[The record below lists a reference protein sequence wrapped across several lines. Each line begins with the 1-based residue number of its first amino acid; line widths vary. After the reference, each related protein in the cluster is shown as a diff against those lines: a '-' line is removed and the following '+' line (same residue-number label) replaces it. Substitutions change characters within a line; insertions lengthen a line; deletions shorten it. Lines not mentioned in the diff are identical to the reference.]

1 MAFRPTHCALWG
13 AAGSA
18 ALFVGACSDPFA
30 TIDSRVDALLAEGT
44 SNVGGG
50 AAVPD
55 TGAWPANTVDDRA
68 ALNVEQPGTFNP
80 SADQMTWSS
89 LVSTEADSI
98 IERLEAV
105 DAVDDQDVLTLDR
118 ALTWAI
124 GHAFDYTFAE
134 EEFVLTCLDLL
145 IEQHLWT
152 PQIAN
157 DVTAQYQRYES
168 DAAFASSSSA
178 IINDLNVT
186 QRLPWGGEVAASYLA
201 TFSHLVHSAGSTTTP
216 NATENNTIGQFTL
229 SGSIP
234 FLRGAGAI
242 AREDIIQ
249 AERNLIYASR
259 AFEDFRRSFF
269 VDVVQ
274 AYLAL
279 QVQQQELDNALDT
292 VALLERMAERQ
303 RALYAAGRARLYDAA
318 ESENQALQQRSQ
330 VAGQQEAY
338 RLAVDRFKILINY
351 PVQLPV
357 LIERASFA
365 ISPPDIN
372 LERAVQVALGH
383 RLDLQTRRDQLID
396 ERRSVRNAL
405 NQLLPDLN
413 LSGSLRFGS
422 PDEYYY
428 SFAIPSVQD
437 MESEISLTLGL
448 PLNRT
453 IERLTVRK
461 AQVTLER
468 ARRAY
473 SEFRDDIAVNV
484 RNAVRTIDASLLS
497 YDIQRRNVEI
507 AEVNIE
513 SIDAD
518 PDSYTVI
525 DQTQA
530 IQSLQNARNGR
541 ARAFRT
547 VQQSILKYLLDTG
560 QLRVSPDGGIDPIP
574 GMEIQRTASLS
585 FELDGA

>member
-1 MAFRPTHCALWG
+1 MCAFWG
-13 AAGSA
+13 IAVPAT
-18 ALFVGACSDPFA
+18 LFVGACSDPFS
-30 TIDSRVDALLAEGT
+30 TIDSRVDALLAQGT
-44 SNVGGG
+44 TNVGGG
-50 AAVPD
+50 ATLPD

-68 ALNVEQPGTFNP
+68 ALNVQRPETFNP
-80 SADQMTWSS
+80 SASEMTWSS

-98 IERLEAV
+98 IDRLEAV
-105 DAVDDQDVLTLDR
+105 DSIDAQDMLTLDA
-118 ALTWAI
+118 ALTWAV
-124 GHAFDYTFAE
+124 GHAFDYIYAE
-134 EEFVLTCLDLL
+134 ENFVLACLDLL

-157 DVTAQYQRYES
+157 EVSAQYQKYES
-168 DAAFASSSSA
+168 DDAFASSSSA
-178 IINDLNVT
+178 IINDLSIT
-186 QRLPWGGEVAASYLA
+186 QRLPWGGQVAASYLA
-201 TFSHLVHSAGSTTTP
+201 TFSHLVHGAGSATP
-216 NATENNTIGQFTL
+216 DATENNAIGQFTL
-229 SGSIP
+229 SASIP
-234 FLRGAGAI
+234 FLRDAGAI

-259 AFEDFRRSFF
+259 AFEEFRRSFY
-269 VDVVQ
+269 VTVVQ
-274 AYLAL
+274 SYLAL
-279 QVQQQELDNALDT
+279 QVQQQELENALDT
-292 VALLERMAERQ
+292 VTLLERMAERQ
-303 RALYAAGRARLYDAA
+303 RALYEAGRARLYDAA
-318 ESENQALQQRSQ
+318 ESENQALQQRST

-365 ISPPDIN
+365 ISPPNVN
-372 LERAVQVALGH
+372 LEHAVQVALGH
-383 RLDLQTRRDQLID
+383 RLDLQTKRDQLID

-405 NQLLPDLN
+405 NQLLPDLS
-413 LSGSLRFGS
+413 LAGSLRFGS

-428 SFAIPSVQD
+428 SFSIPSVED
-437 MESEISLTLGL
+437 MESEVSLTLGL

-453 IERLTVRK
+453 IERLAVRQ
-461 AQVTLER
+461 AQVALER
-468 ARRAY
+468 ARREY
-473 SEFRDDIAVNV
+473 SEDRDDIAVNV

-497 YDIQRRNVEI
+497 YDIQRKNVAI

-530 IQSLQNARNGR
+530 IQSLQSARNGR

-560 QLRVSPDGGIDPIP
+560 QLRVSPDGSIDPIP
-574 GMEIQRTASLS
+574 GMEIQQTASLS

>member
-1 MAFRPTHCALWG
+1 MAFRPTVCALWG
-13 AAGSA
+13 AAGTA
-18 ALFVGACSDPFA
+18 TLFVSACSDPFS
-30 TIDSRVDALLAEGT
+30 TIDSRVNALLAEGT
-44 SNVGGG
+44 TNVGGG
-50 AAVPD
+50 ATLPN
-55 TGAWPANTVDDRA
+55 TGAWPANAVDDRA
-68 ALNVEQPGTFNP
+68 ALNIERPGTFNP
-80 SADQMTWSS
+80 SASEMTWSS

-98 IERLEAV
+98 IARLEALDSV
-105 DAVDDQDVLTLDR
+105 DAQDILTLNA
-118 ALTWAI
+118 ALTWAVD
-124 GHAFDYTFAE
+124 HAFDYIYAE
-134 EEFVLTCLDLL
+134 EDFVLACLDLL

-152 PQIAN
+152 PQVAN
-157 DVTAQYQRYES
+157 EVTAQYQGYES
-168 DAAFASSSSA
+168 DDAFASSSSA
-178 IINDLNVT
+178 IINDLNIT

-201 TFSHLVHSAGSTTTP
+201 TFSHLVHGAGSATP
-216 NATENNTIGQFTL
+216 NAANSNTIGQFTL

-249 AERNLIYASR
+249 AERDLVYASR
-259 AFEDFRRSFF
+259 AFEEFRRDFY
-269 VDVVQ
+269 VNVVQ
-274 AYLAL
+274 SYLAL
-279 QVQQQELDNALDT
+279 QVQQQELENALDT
-292 VALLERMAERQ
+292 VTLLERMAERQ
-303 RALYAAGRARLYDAA
+303 RALYEAGRARLYDAA
-318 ESENQALQQRSQ
+318 ESENQALQQRST

-365 ISPPDIN
+365 ISPPNVN
-372 LERAVQVALGH
+372 LEHAVQVALGH
-383 RLDLQTRRDQLID
+383 RLDLQTKRDQLID

-405 NQLLPDLN
+405 NQLLPDLA
-413 LSGSLRFGS
+413 LAGSLRFGS

-428 SFAIPSVQD
+428 SFSVPSIED
-437 MESEISLTLGL
+437 MESEVSLTLGL

-453 IERLTVRK
+453 IERLAVRQ
-461 AQVTLER
+461 AQVALER
-468 ARRAY
+468 ARREY
-473 SEFRDDIAVNV
+473 SEDRDDIAVNV

-507 AEVNIE
+507 AEINIE

-530 IQSLQNARNGR
+530 IQSLQSARNGR

-560 QLRVSPDGGIDPIP
+560 QLRVSPDGSIDPIP
-574 GMEIQRTASLS
+574 GMEIQQTASLS

>member
-1 MAFRPTHCALWG
+1 MCAFWG
-13 AAGSA
+13 IAVPAT
-18 ALFVGACSDPFA
+18 LFVGACSDPFS
-30 TIDSRVDALLAEGT
+30 TIDSRVDALLAQGT
-44 SNVGGG
+44 TNVGGG
-50 AAVPD
+50 ATLPD

-68 ALNVEQPGTFNP
+68 ALNVQRPETFNP
-80 SADQMTWSS
+80 SASEMTWSS

-98 IERLEAV
+98 IDRLEAV
-105 DAVDDQDVLTLDR
+105 DSIDAQDMLTLDA
-118 ALTWAI
+118 ALTWAV
-124 GHAFDYTFAE
+124 GHAFDYIYAE
-134 EEFVLTCLDLL
+134 ENFVLACLDLL

-157 DVTAQYQRYES
+157 EVSAQYQKYES
-168 DAAFASSSSA
+168 DDAFASSSSA
-178 IINDLNVT
+178 IINDLSIT
-186 QRLPWGGEVAASYLA
+186 QRLPWGGQVAASYLA
-201 TFSHLVHSAGSTTTP
+201 TFSHLVHGAGSATP
-216 NATENNTIGQFTL
+216 DATENNAIGQFTL
-229 SGSIP
+229 SASIP
-234 FLRGAGAI
+234 FLRDAGAI

-259 AFEDFRRSFF
+259 AFEEFRRSFY
-269 VDVVQ
+269 VTVVQ
-274 AYLAL
+274 SYLAL
-279 QVQQQELDNALDT
+279 QVQQQELENALDT
-292 VALLERMAERQ
+292 VTLLERMAERQ
-303 RALYAAGRARLYDAA
+303 RALYEAGRARLYDAA
-318 ESENQALQQRSQ
+318 ESENQALQQRST

-357 LIERASFA
+357 LIDRASFA
-365 ISPPDIN
+365 ISPPNVN
-372 LERAVQVALGH
+372 LEHAVQVALGH
-383 RLDLQTRRDQLID
+383 RLDLQTKRDQLID

-405 NQLLPDLN
+405 NQLLPDLS
-413 LSGSLRFGS
+413 LAGSLRFGS

-428 SFAIPSVQD
+428 SFSIPSVED
-437 MESEISLTLGL
+437 MESEVSLTLGL

-453 IERLTVRK
+453 IERLAVRQ
-461 AQVTLER
+461 AQVALER
-468 ARRAY
+468 ARREY
-473 SEFRDDIAVNV
+473 SEDRDDIAVNV

-497 YDIQRRNVEI
+497 YDIQRKNVAI

-530 IQSLQNARNGR
+530 IQSLQSARNGR

-560 QLRVSPDGGIDPIP
+560 QLRVSPDGSIDPIP
-574 GMEIQRTASLS
+574 GMEIQQTASLS

>member
-1 MAFRPTHCALWG
+1 MTFRSLHWVLLG
-13 AAGSA
+13 VVGSTT
-18 ALFVGACSDPFA
+18 LFFGACAEPFS
-30 TIDSRVDALLAEGT
+30 TIDARVDALLAQGT
-44 SNVGGG
+44 TNVGGG
-50 AAVPD
+50 AMVPK
-55 TGAWPANTVDDRA
+55 TGNWPANTADDSA

-80 SADQMTWSS
+80 AASDMTWSS

-98 IERLEAV
+98 IKRLESLDSI
-105 DAVDDQDVLTLDR
+105 DAEDVLTLDA
-118 ALTWAI
+118 ALAWSVS
-124 GHAFDYTFAE
+124 HAFDYLYAE
-134 EEFVLTCLDLL
+134 EDFVLSCLDLL

-157 DVTAQYQRYES
+157 EVSAQYQGYES
-168 DAAFASSSSA
+168 DDAFASSSSA

-186 QRLPWGGEVAASYLA
+186 QRLPWGGQVAASYLA
-201 TFSHLVHSAGSTTTP
+201 TFSHLVHGAGSTTP
-216 NATENNTIGQFTL
+216 DESDSNAIGQLTL
-229 SGSIP
+229 SGTIP
-234 FLRGAGAI
+234 FLRGAGMI

-249 AERNLIYASR
+249 AERNLVYASR
-259 AFEDFRRSFF
+259 AFEDFRRQFF
-269 VDVVQ
+269 VDVVR

-279 QVQQQELDNALDT
+279 QVQQQELANALDT

-303 RALYAAGRARLYDAA
+303 RALYQAGRARLYDAA

-330 VAGQQEAY
+330 VAGQQETY

-365 ISPPDIN
+365 ISPPNAN

-383 RLDLQTRRDQLID
+383 RLDLQTKRDQLID

-405 NQLLPDLN
+405 NQLLPDLS
-413 LSGSLRFGS
+413 LAGSLRFGT

-428 SFAIPSVQD
+428 SFSIPSAED

-453 IERLTVRK
+453 IERLAVRK
-461 AQVTLER
+461 AQVALER
-468 ARRAY
+468 ARREY
-473 SEFRDDIAVNV
+473 SEDRDDIAINV

-497 YDIQRRNVEI
+497 YDIQRRNVGI
-507 AEVNIE
+507 AEINIE
-513 SIDAD
+513 SIAAD
-518 PDSYTVI
+518 PDTYTVI

-530 IQSLQNARNGR
+530 IQSLQSARNGR

-560 QLRVSPDGGIDPIP
+560 QLRVSPNGGLDPIP
-574 GMEIQRTASLS
+574 GMDIQPTASLS
-585 FELDGA
+585 FELDEA